1 MIEPQ
6 QAIADLLDHAELK
19 KLFAALDGRGEEI
32 RIVGGAVRNALL
44 GAPVADMDVAATATP
59 EAVQARA
66 QAAGIRVLPTG
77 IAHGTLTLLIDG
89 VHFEVTSLREDVETD
104 GRRAT
109 VKFGRDFEADALRRD
124 FTINAL
130 SVDARGKLHDYVGG
144 LDDLAA
150 RRVRFIGEPQQR
162 IEEDF
167 LRILR
172 FFRFSAAYGAGPLD
186 SAGLKACIRAR
197 AGLGFLSRERVG
209 AEMLKLLIAAK
220 APFVVQVMAQAGLL
234 AFLRVAPWPER
245 LRNMAE
251 AMPAANKPD
260 SLLALAALALHHE
273 GDAERLAEALRLS
286 NAQQRRLRLMAQCA
300 APWRGAT
307 TAPEIE
313 ALRQASFLFRPQAAR
328 DALALVQAEKR
339 RAPDQAAAFA
349 AADNFLRDNLPP
361 QPPFSGG
368 DLLAR
373 GVLQGSALGGA
384 LKRLQALWIRAG
396 FPQDPQIVA
405 QLIDEASQ
413 ID

>member
-1 MIEPQ
+1 
-6 QAIADLLDHAELK
+6 
-19 KLFAALDGRGEEI
+19 
-32 RIVGGAVRNALL
+32 
-44 GAPVADMDVAATATP
+44 
-59 EAVQARA
+59 
-66 QAAGIRVLPTG
+66 
-77 IAHGTLTLLIDG
+77 

-104 GRRAT
+104 GRRAI

-144 LDDLAA
+144 LSDLAA
-150 RRVRFIGEPQQR
+150 RRVRFIGDPQQR

-172 FFRFSAAYGAGPLD
+172 FFRFSAAYGAGQLD
-186 SAGLKACIRAR
+186 AAGLQACIRAR
-197 AGLGFLSRERVG
+197 AGLGFLSRERIG
-209 AEMLKLLIAAK
+209 AEMLKLLVAAN

-234 AFLRVAPWPER
+234 AFLRAAPWPER
-245 LRNMAE
+245 LRNMTALTQ
-251 AMPAANKPD
+251 ARQSPD
-260 SLLALAALALHHE
+260 PLLALAALALHHE

-300 APWRGAT
+300 APWHGAQA
-307 TAPEIE
+307 APDIA

-328 DALALVQAEKR
+328 DGLALALAESR
-339 RAPDQAAAFA
+339 CAPDDAAFA
-349 AADNFLRDNLPP
+349 AADAFLRDNLPP

-396 FPQDPQIVA
+396 FPQDPKIVA
-405 QLIDEASQ
+405 QLIDKACRL
-413 ID
+413 D